1 VPTCSVRHVHDE
13 KQRFRCGALR
23 HEPKPSA
30 HTGFMGV
37 LFPSCTMTVVLT
49 DPSEIDSVEL
59 GGSHERVDGSC
70 AISSRVCT
78 GKEVVA
84 TAECDGAQGAFGAG
98 VVDFD

>member
-1 VPTCSVRHVHDE
+1 M
-13 KQRFRCGALR
+13 LR
-23 HEPKPSA
+23 DAREHLAQIE
-30 HTGFMGV
+30 FW
-37 LFPSCTMTVVLT
+37 
-49 DPSEIDSVEL
+49 IDSVEL